1 VNIIS
6 IEGTNVNLEY
16 IGKVAQITNGFND
29 IVNPLNLT
37 KNFNFLL
44 ENPIVA
50 TDVTVKMMLHKGL
63 KLYNEENPINDHS
76 CLRNIGNVN
85 KESNIT
91 FEYGKSDLEDNNI
104 NQLPFQV
111 QINYNRL
118 DGAKCMRI
126 ISRTQQVT
134 TDEKVAEENINITV
148 IGLHSVQQ
156 TSKLAEDGDYT
167 KARLKT
173 RVNRNLVKRAMKQK
187 QQVTEDEERQYN
199 NWIDKAEKID
209 KVIRNAK
216 NKEQDDDMGV
226 ESCSDDD
233 DDVKVDY
240 NKEKVQKK
248 NGKTKKEKNGES

>member
-1 VNIIS
+1 
-6 IEGTNVNLEY
+6 
-16 IGKVAQITNGFND
+16 
-29 IVNPLNLT
+29 
-37 KNFNFLL
+37 
-44 ENPIVA
+44 
-50 TDVTVKMMLHKGL
+50 MMVHKGL

-91 FEYGKSDLEDNNI
+91 FEFGKSDLEVNNI

-111 QINYNRL
+111 QINYVRL
-118 DGAKCMRI
+118 DGAKCIRI

-134 TDEKVAEENINITV
+134 TDENVAEENINITV

-173 RVNRNLVKRAMKQK
+173 RVNRNLVKRALKKK

-199 NWIDKAEKID
+199 NWIGKAEKID
-209 KVIRNAK
+209 KVIRKAK
-216 NKEQDDDMGV
+216 NKEQEDDMGID
-226 ESCSDDD
+226 SGSDDD
-233 DDVKVDY
+233 DEVKTNY

-248 NGKTKKEKNGES
+248 